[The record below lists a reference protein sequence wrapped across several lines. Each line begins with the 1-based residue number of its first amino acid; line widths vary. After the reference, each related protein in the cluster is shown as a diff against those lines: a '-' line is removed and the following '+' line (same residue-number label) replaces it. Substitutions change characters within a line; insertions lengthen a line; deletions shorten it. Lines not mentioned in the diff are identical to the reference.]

1 MNNILDM
8 KKYLLATILAV
19 LALSFSLRAQ
29 VYQASSFGI
38 KSDGIT
44 LNTRSIQA
52 AIDFISSH
60 GGGVLEISVGRYL
73 TGSIFM
79 KSNVELRLLEGAVLV
94 GSVNPYDYEM
104 VEGNYGLILAKGQ
117 ENISVKGKGVI
128 DGRGAECALNF
139 LNQVHLGFMDD
150 TTKYDRVT
158 KRPKLIYFRECKDVV
173 IEGVN
178 LRNSAEWTLVPD
190 QCENL
195 TISGILLDSKNYWN
209 NDGIDIVDCRHALIK
224 DSFIDASDDA
234 ICFKSHSAAHLCEDI
249 EVRNCVA
256 RSSASAFKFGTVSRG
271 GFKDIRIIGNKVF
284 DTYRSA
290 VTIQSV
296 DGAEVENIVIDSLDA
311 VNTGNAI
318 YLRTGKRWGGAKE
331 GYLRNITLSNIR
343 VEVPLEK
350 ADAGYSYEG
359 PVEDLP
365 RNVSPAG
372 IVGIPGMPVEN
383 ITLRNVEI
391 VYPGGGN
398 KLYAY
403 RGTSPEELDS
413 IPEMIDIYPEFSQF
427 KELPAWGL
435 FIRHANGI
443 TLENVRLV
451 AGKKDYRPAIVAD
464 DVQGLVMKDLRTD
477 EPSAKG
483 KKQVVKRN
491 VR

>member
-19 LALSFSLRAQ
+19 LALSFPLRAQ

-173 IEGVN
+173 IKGVN

-271 GFKDIRIIGNKVF
+271 GFKDIRIINNKVF

>member
-195 TISGILLDSKNYWN
+195 TISEILLDSKNYWN

-271 GFKDIRIIGNKVF
+271 GFKDIRIIDNKVF

>member
-19 LALSFSLRAQ
+19 LALSFPLRAQ

-195 TISGILLDSKNYWN
+195 TVSGILLDSKNYWN

-271 GFKDIRIIGNKVF
+271 GFKDIRIIDNKVF

-451 AGKKDYRPAIVAD
+451 AGNKDYRPAIVAD

>member
-19 LALSFSLRAQ
+19 LALSFPLRAQ

-209 NDGIDIVDCRHALIK
+209 NDGIDIVDCHHALIK

-271 GFKDIRIIGNKVF
+271 GFKDIRIINNKVF